1 MPFMHGM
8 VVFLANSDKRSNYSS
23 PRNDKN
29 IIIVESYPQEI
40 DRLPSNIV
48 EVESRARDILFC
60 DKDMD
65 DIKMSRLITRQI
77 RPIER
82 LYGVFEKCEQQSGLK
97 PYEIAKVKSE
107 YDKLIQKYGAQ
118 IFSVTRIIRSEVESP
133 TAVKELI
140 TQGEQ
145 KALEKA
151 SNTVKF

>member
-97 PYEIAKVKSE
+97 PYEIAKVK
-107 YDKLIQKYGAQ
+107 
-118 IFSVTRIIRSEVESP
+118 
-133 TAVKELI
+133 
-140 TQGEQ
+140 
-145 KALEKA
+145 
-151 SNTVKF
+151 